1 MLIDRVL
8 TDLDLPDPEERRGNP
23 IRGSRLGRCARQ
35 SAYMLYPDIFPPA
48 PLPARAKLVF
58 RFGDMIHDMIRAEF
72 RRVLKGEF
80 GMEEEPFH
88 FAVPLSHAEAKGA
101 MAKLQA
107 GQLRGRLLREG
118 AALPPGAGGLV
129 LDESQPCLYVPV
141 RPDGIADLSEAGLG
155 LATVEIKSM
164 ATGSF
169 LRALRGDVDY
179 SYRVQMAVEV
189 DAAGLDTHVYVS
201 VRKDTCHVLEVLYT
215 KKATTIEVRFT
226 KSSRV
231 VEVIR
236 LLGGNPD
243 NSADWEGA
251 EVQHPFEPALL
262 EHARARVRKILT
274 AEPEKLPAREYGP
287 SFTCETCGGTTIQ
300 TKAKNTGEL
309 LKKGPKPCVDCTGG
323 MLDEADLPWQCSY
336 CPFIGSC
343 WKGVFTLEL
352 TDRPRYIVQRD
363 AYLASGLGFI
373 PPEREA
379 APQEEEKESIRRG
392 VSA

>member
-35 SAYMLYPDIFPPA
+35 SAYMLYPDLYPPA

-58 RFGDMIHDMIRAEF
+58 RFGDMIHDLIRAEF

-88 FAVPLSHAEAKGA
+88 FAVSLSHAEAKA
-101 MAKLQA
+101 TLKKLQA

-118 AALPPGAGGLV
+118 PTLPPGAGGLI

-141 RPDGIADLSEAGLG
+141 RPDGIADLSDAGFG

-169 LRALRGDVDY
+169 RRALEGEIDY
-179 SYRVQMAVEV
+179 AYRVQMAVEV

-201 VRKDTCHVLEVLYT
+201 VRKDTCHALEVIYT
-215 KKATTIEVRFT
+215 KRAATIEVRFT
-226 KSSRV
+226 KSSRL
-231 VEVIR
+231 VEIIR

-243 NSADWEGA
+243 EAADWEGA
-251 EVQHPFEPALL
+251 EVQHPFESALL
-262 EHARARVRKILT
+262 DQARARVKRILL
-274 AEPEKLPAREYGP
+274 AEPNQLPMREYGP
-287 SFTCETCGGTTIQ
+287 SFVCETCEGTGTQ

-309 LKKGPKPCVDCTGG
+309 LKKGPKPCGDCTAGQRE
-323 MLDEADLPWQCSY
+323 EADLPFQCSY
-336 CPFIGSC
+336 CPYVAGAC
-343 WKGVFTLEL
+343 WKGLFRLEL
-352 TDRPRYIVQRD
+352 TDRPRYIVTRD
-363 AYLASGLGFI
+363 AYLASGLGFV
-373 PPEREA
+373 PPERETIL
-379 APQEEEKESIRRG
+379 EKEEKESP
-392 VSA
+392 